1 MENKTVYSA
10 TLTASQESQKKAV
23 QRTGVLSCTLVL
35 IVAAVTNLGTFLLWQ
50 LEKVGVGAN
59 LSAGM
64 QIFFQNYFIERKS
77 TYHFYVTKKLLLL
90 DGRFLNIREIMR
102 FIINSKNYVIL

>member
-50 LEKVGVGAN
+50 LEKVSVGAN

-77 TYHFYVTKKLLLL
+77 T
-90 DGRFLNIREIMR
+90 
-102 FIINSKNYVIL
+102 